1 MAFLSPTPPQ
11 GADPK
16 MYFFLFLLTL
26 GTTIGYQGWTLL
38 YTNFAVESA
47 GLSAA
52 DNGLVQSL
60 REVPGLLGFLIIPL
74 LLVVREH
81 RVAVLAA
88 FATGIG
94 TALAGFFPS
103 LGPVLLTTFVMSV
116 GFHVF
121 EAVNQSLLLQY
132 FDTRTTPL
140 VMGRLRGLAAG
151 GSLAVSVFVF
161 FFSEWLSFT
170 TMFLLVG
177 GVCLCTGLW
186 GLRLDPHNP
195 GLPVQ
200 RKKLILRKRYWLF
213 YVLTLLAGGRRQI
226 FTVFALFLLVEKF
239 HFSVHAVA
247 VLFMLNYAINW
258 FLNPLIGR
266 AINRIGERRLLCIEY
281 GSATFIFCGYAL
293 VDSSIVA
300 GVLYVLDY
308 VIYNFAIALR
318 TFFQKIAD
326 PADIAPTMAVA
337 QTINHIAAVF
347 VPALGGWLW
356 VTAGYQIPFFIG
368 AALSC
373 VSLLLVQRIDGEIQ
387 ARRALR
393 RLKRARE
400 HGT

>member
-151 GSLAVSVFVF
+151 GSLAASVFVF

-239 HFSVHAVA
+239 HFSRSCRGRSVHAQLRDQLVSESPDRQGHQPDRE
-247 VLFMLNYAINW
+247 N
-258 FLNPLIGR
+258 G
-266 AINRIGERRLLCIEY
+266 RLLCIEY
-281 GSATFIFCGYAL
+281 GSAIFIFCGYAL

-373 VSLLLVQRIDGEIQ
+373 VSLLLVQRIDGEI
-387 ARRALR
+387 RRGGRCGA
-393 RLKRARE
+393 
-400 HGT
+400 